1 MATERT
7 LSWAGREGG
16 EMGRTPPPPD
26 TQRHLQARGVESGA
40 GTRHTDTTTQV
51 WGDPVEGS
59 LSKVPPVDPSG
70 PSSVPALLGR
80 LVMPPA
86 RHVRT
91 YTRAGTKGP
100 RETYII
106 PYPGPFFVPVV
117 AVTAIVTVRVREP
130 SHKGTVLEKPRLGIL
145 NKPKTG
151 VIIINNFPAPQN
163 QGIGQR

>member
-1 MATERT
+1 MATDRDVRK
-7 LSWAGREGG
+7 AN
-16 EMGRTPPPPD
+16 
-26 TQRHLQARGVESGA
+26 
-40 GTRHTDTTTQV
+40 TTTLLSTCKTYAVAQTR
-51 WGDPVEGS
+51 GDPVEGG

-117 AVTAIVTVRVREP
+117 AVTTIVTVRVREP